1 MAFILPNGQ
10 PKMRNTTK
18 ELRGWLSENCSTPG
32 SRLPPERPLGK
43 VLEVSRTEVRKSLS
57 QLEADGCITRH
68 VGRGTIVAN
77 KPTSLLTPNSLT
89 ALINCTGPHNAMI
102 ARLILEPELAHMAA
116 LHATVNQITRMQ
128 LLATNIRK
136 ADN

>member
-32 SRLPPERPLGK
+32 SRLPPERALGK

-57 QLEADGCITRH
+57 QLEADGCQSQSKK
-68 VGRGTIVAN
+68 GASRGIKLV
-77 KPTSLLTPNSLT
+77 
-89 ALINCTGPHNAMI
+89 H
-102 ARLILEPELAHMAA
+102 
-116 LHATVNQITRMQ
+116 
-128 LLATNIRK
+128 
-136 ADN
+136 